1 MRSRGEFG
9 RDAQRYLDGEPY
21 GELSAAE
28 RARADRLAAA
38 ARALAERLPALDA
51 SLDERVMAEVRAR
64 PALTASP
71 GNGAWRWLVEPRTL
85 RVRPIW
91 VPLAA
96 AAALALWLVPKA
108 LGPSRPAAPVATVAT
123 VAPTVRDTV
132 YVHFE
137 LSAPAAH
144 GVAVAGSFN
153 GWRPEALPMRRG
165 SGGVWSVTIP
175 LALGEYHYQFVVD
188 GVRWVSD
195 PTAHALE
202 DDGFGGRNSVI
213 VVGPKG
219 VVRS

>member
-1 MRSRGEFG
+1 VKPHDGFG
-9 RDAQRYLDGEPY
+9 KDAQRYLDGEPF
-21 GELSAAE
+21 GELPAAE
-28 RARADRLAAA
+28 RARADRLAAT
-38 ARALAERLPALDA
+38 ARAMGEGLPALDA
-51 SLDERVMAEVRAR
+51 ALDARVMAAVRERAGAR
-64 PALTASP
+64 RGSP
-71 GNGAWRWLVEPRTL
+71 WRWLVEPRTVRL
-85 RVRPIW
+85 RPVW

-96 AAALALWLVPKA
+96 AAALALWLVPRA
-108 LGPSRPAAPVATVAT
+108 LGPSRAVTPAAAVASA
-123 VAPTVRDTV
+123 VRDTV

-137 LSAPAAH
+137 LAAPDARA
-144 GVAVAGSFN
+144 VAVAGSFN

-165 SGGVWSVTIP
+165 GDGVWSVTVP
-175 LALGEYHYQFVVD
+175 LAVGEHHYQFVVD

>member
-1 MRSRGEFG
+1 VSADERFG
-9 RDAQRYLDGEPY
+9 RDAQRYLDGEPH
-21 GELSAAE
+21 GELAAGE
-28 RARADRLAAA
+28 RARADRLVAA
-38 ARALAERLPALDA
+38 ARSLGERLPALDA
-51 SLDERVMAEVRAR
+51 SLDERVMAAVRERAAGPR
-64 PALTASP
+64 RGS
-71 GNGAWRWLVEPRTL
+71 WRWLTEPRTL

-96 AAALALWLVPKA
+96 AAALALWLVPRA
-108 LGPSRPAAPVATVAT
+108 LAPARPG
-123 VAPTVRDTV
+123 APTVVAVTTSDTV

-137 LSAPAAH
+137 LAAPAARA
-144 GVAVAGSFN
+144 VAVAGSFN

-165 SGGVWSVTIP
+165 GDGVWSVTVP

>member
-1 MRSRGEFG
+1 MTSLEGFG
-9 RDAQRYLDGEPY
+9 RDAHRDLDGEPH
-21 GELSAAE
+21 GDVPDAE

-38 ARALAERLPALDA
+38 ARALGQRLPALDA
-51 SLDERVMAEVRAR
+51 GLDERVMAAVRER
-64 PALTASP
+64 GASSRRVS
-71 GNGAWRWLVEPRTL
+71 WRWLMEPRA
-85 RVRPIW
+85 VRIRP
-91 VPLAA
+91 VTVALAA
-96 AAALALWLVPKA
+96 AALLALWLVPRA
-108 LGPSRPAAPVATVAT
+108 FLWPRPSAPVVA
-123 VAPTVRDTV
+123 VAASRDTV

-137 LSAPAAH
+137 LAAPDAQ

-165 SGGVWSVTIP
+165 ADGVWSVTVP
-175 LALGEYHYQFVVD
+175 LPLGEYHYQFVVD

>member
-1 MRSRGEFG
+1 MRTDERFG
-9 RDAQRYLDGEPY
+9 RDAQRYLDGEPH
-21 GELSAAE
+21 GELTAGE
-28 RARADRLAAA
+28 RARADGLARAARELAAG
-38 ARALAERLPALDA
+38 LPSLDA
-51 SLDERVMAEVRAR
+51 SLDERVMAAVRAR
-64 PALTASP
+64 VAAPRR
-71 GNGAWRWLVEPRTL
+71 GAWRWLVEPRTL
-85 RVRPIW
+85 RVRPVW

-108 LGPSRPAAPVATVAT
+108 LAPERTA
-123 VAPTVRDTV
+123 APTVVAVTTQDTV

-137 LSAPAAH
+137 LTAPAARA
-144 GVAVAGSFN
+144 VAVAGSFN
-153 GWRPEALPMRRG
+153 GWRPEALPMRR
-165 SGGVWSVTIP
+165 SSAGVWSVTVP